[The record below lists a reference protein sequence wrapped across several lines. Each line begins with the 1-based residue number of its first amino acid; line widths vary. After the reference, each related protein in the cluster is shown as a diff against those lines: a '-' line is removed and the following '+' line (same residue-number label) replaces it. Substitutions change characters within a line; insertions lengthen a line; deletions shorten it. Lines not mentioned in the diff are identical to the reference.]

1 MKVWV
6 WAILNNFILSYTLLY
21 NLKHS
26 YTILNTLIRSH
37 VKHLYLF
44 LTHSNFT
51 NPKHLKICQPF
62 LNYHENMRS
71 LSVHPNHCKKSFYF
85 SFFIQYKKRKIPS
98 LSKKER
104 KAKFNTDDLIFRKS
118 LVYLLEHYYLYQAMS
133 ILSAALLNT
142 TLLNH

>member
-6 WAILNNFILSYTLLY
+6 RAILNTFILSYTLLY

-26 YTILNTLIRSH
+26 YIILNSLIRSH

-62 LNYHENMRS
+62 LSYHKNMQS
-71 LSVHPNHCKKSFYF
+71 LSVHPNYCKKSFYF
-85 SFFIQYKKRKIPS
+85 SYFIQYKKRKMPS

-104 KAKFNTDDLIFRKS
+104 KAKFNTDDLIFRKKFS
-118 LVYLLEHYYLYQAMS
+118 
-133 ILSAALLNT
+133 
-142 TLLNH
+142 